1 MLEVTLVAE
10 ESVTVFLEDTKK
22 KKKTFLLPV
31 SLCAL
36 LIYNSVTLVAEL
48 VCRIEGKQ
56 V

>member
-10 ESVTVFLEDTKK
+10 ELVTVFLEDTK